1 MLAGDV
7 NQAELTF
14 WNYFRVWQGFSL
26 MPERFLYGAN
36 QLHPTEQ
43 YYPLRPELMESA
55 LYLHEVGCCSD
66 CLPCVA
72 QEELASCWN
81 LPAPA
86 QGAAWLSM
94 AGQASVGPTNIGS
107 RSAAALA
114 PCGGRG

>member
-55 LYLHEVGCCSD
+55 LYLHEVGC
-66 CLPCVA
+66 
-72 QEELASCWN
+72 
-81 LPAPA
+81 
-86 QGAAWLSM
+86 
-94 AGQASVGPTNIGS
+94 
-107 RSAAALA
+107 
-114 PCGGRG
+114 

>member
-55 LYLHEVGCCSD
+55 LYLHEVGCCTHSMQSAG
-66 CLPCVA
+66 P
-72 QEELASCWN
+72 EELASCWN
-81 LPAPA
+81 LP
-86 QGAAWLSM
+86 SC
-94 AGQASVGPTNIGS
+94 T
-107 RSAAALA
+107 
-114 PCGGRG
+114 C

>member
-55 LYLHEVGCCSD
+55 LYLHEVGCCTNS
-66 CLPCVA
+66 PQPVA
-72 QEELASCWN
+72 PEVLASCWN
-81 LPAPA
+81 PSCACQRYCMPAW
-86 QGAAWLSM
+86 GR
-94 AGQASVGPTNIGS
+94 AGWHGPTIIS
-107 RSAAALA
+107 CHCAAALA
-114 PCGGRG
+114 SCGVSG

>member
-7 NQAELTF
+7 KQAELTF

-55 LYLHEVGCCSD
+55 LYLHEVGCCTDS
-66 CLPCVA
+66 PQPVA
-72 QEELASCWN
+72 PEVLASCWN

-86 QGAAWLSM
+86 KGIACQLG
-94 AGQASVGPTNIGS
+94 AGQAGTAPQLLAVTVQLHWPHVG
-107 RSAAALA
+107 
-114 PCGGRG
+114 